1 LRAHGQARVLDEHSQ
16 RPRCEVNSVAREVE
30 VKPAARKALALPGRE
45 VREANHDAPA
55 RGQGNV
61 KSFWS
66 GWSVNLGDAIGPRER
81 SPSGLWSRRFSNGVV
96 YLLEPGAATQ
106 TISLPTTMKS
116 ATLGSV
122 ASVTLS
128 ARQGVVL
135 TSP

>member
-1 LRAHGQARVLDEHSQ
+1 
-16 RPRCEVNSVAREVE
+16 VE
-30 VKPAARKALALPGRE
+30 PPL
-45 VREANHDAPA
+45 
-55 RGQGNV
+55 
-61 KSFWS
+61 
-66 GWSVNLGDAIGPRER
+66 
-81 SPSGLWSRRFSNGVV
+81 SNGVV

-122 ASVTLS
+122 ASLTLS